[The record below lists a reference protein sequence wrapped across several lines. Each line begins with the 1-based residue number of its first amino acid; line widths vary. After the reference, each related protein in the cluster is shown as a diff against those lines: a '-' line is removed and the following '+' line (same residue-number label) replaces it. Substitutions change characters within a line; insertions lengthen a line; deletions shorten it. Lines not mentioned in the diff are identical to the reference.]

1 MAQGILA
8 QALVP
13 VPWKSLILGD
23 SVEYLSAACRVP
35 SVPPVPVVMTDES
48 TVPFGVNAGG
58 VGKID
63 VSDDDDDAPGDE
75 SLEKG
80 GDTALDAS
88 QRLLH
93 EAAAREPR
101 LNVID
106 GRGRPREREGVRER
120 ETGRPRPHPKPSPGV
135 RLPAS
140 PTERELEDAAIA
152 AEALAAAMRCAPAPE
167 GGHSLDSVRYLN
179 AGLPDRNLSPE
190 KRARTTANKAPHF
203 GAFPPVFHG
212 PAVTPRG
219 EAPLGGTEARLMEV
233 EPRHPQVNPPQVT
246 ASGPERYNLDPEP
259 TWIAALRQELQD
271 IGSTQRQMS
280 AQLTDS
286 GHELRK
292 LREGILH
299 LGQGQ
304 EALTKRADEQEQALA
319 KMQRDL
325 RDLEKELQAV
335 KSAPRYAQCGTPRQ
349 GGGESEVDELQ
360 VVIGGWREARR
371 EDIELEVQTMFEG
384 IRGSALLKRVY
395 VPYVRCG
402 FCRCELVYPEPDIW
416 KQRKLQGVVVQA
428 LKDLQ
433 YTSQIR
439 GQEGCKFW
447 AARNRSQAERAKI
460 RAILSTRDLCVRHLG
475 EHLVDKDWR
484 GKLWANQVQILHHVE
499 YRDRAHNTLMLVDAK
514 GNESGWFLDV
524 DQVAAVLGVE
534 QEVVLRHFDAH

>member
-1 MAQGILA
+1 
-8 QALVP
+8 
-13 VPWKSLILGD
+13 
-23 SVEYLSAACRVP
+23 
-35 SVPPVPVVMTDES
+35 
-48 TVPFGVNAGG
+48 
-58 VGKID
+58 
-63 VSDDDDDAPGDE
+63 
-75 SLEKG
+75 
-80 GDTALDAS
+80 
-88 QRLLH
+88 
-93 EAAAREPR
+93 
-101 LNVID
+101 
-106 GRGRPREREGVRER
+106 
-120 ETGRPRPHPKPSPGV
+120 
-135 RLPAS
+135 
-140 PTERELEDAAIA
+140 
-152 AEALAAAMRCAPAPE
+152 
-167 GGHSLDSVRYLN
+167 
-179 AGLPDRNLSPE
+179 
-190 KRARTTANKAPHF
+190 
-203 GAFPPVFHG
+203 
-212 PAVTPRG
+212 
-219 EAPLGGTEARLMEV
+219 MEV
-233 EPRHPQVNPPQVT
+233 EPRHPQVTPPQVT
-246 ASGPERYNLDPEP
+246 TSGPERYNLDPEP

-286 GHELRK
+286 SHELRK

-335 KSAPRYAQCGTPRQ
+335 KSAPPTRSVSPAPAYSGNNSTRSGRAGTPRQ

-484 GKLWANQVQILHHVE
+484 GKLWANQVQILHHVD

-524 DQVAAVLGVE
+524 DQVSAVLGVE